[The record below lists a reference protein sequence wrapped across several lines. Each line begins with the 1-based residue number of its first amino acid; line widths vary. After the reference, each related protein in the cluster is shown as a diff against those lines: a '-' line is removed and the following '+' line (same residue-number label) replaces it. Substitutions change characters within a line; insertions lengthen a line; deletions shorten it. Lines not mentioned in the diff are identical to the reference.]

1 MLRWLL
7 LSVVS
12 SLVCSATVP
21 LGDSARGAK
30 LFQEQ
35 KCVVCHS
42 VNGQGGK
49 SGPDL
54 GKTVGKGYTPATL
67 ASRMWSHAPQMWE
80 AIERASM
87 KPLKL
92 STQQAADLYAYFY
105 SAGFFEQKSDA
116 ARGKKLFAERG
127 CAGCHQGAGGGAPDV
142 SQWPAVTDPIE
153 LARQMWNHSPQMKGA
168 IAAKK
173 TALPKLTAAE
183 MGDITAYLQSLPT
196 ASKAAPKYVPA
207 SAATGEELF
216 KVKGCAG
223 CHAGAKQLGK
233 SGPKSNAELA
243 AALWNHPGKAPKGS
257 ELRPEEMTRLVG
269 YVWTLQF
276 ANEGGNAAA
285 GEKAFA
291 SKGCQGCHAGGA
303 PKLAHGEGDNS
314 FGMVAVLWSHGPEML
329 RQMRGKGM
337 KWPAF
342 GGSDIADLVAYLK
355 TRK

>member
-1 MLRWLL
+1 MLRLFL
-7 LSVVS
+7 TLAGFA
-12 SLVCSATVP
+12 LVCSATVP

-54 GKTVGKGYTPATL
+54 GKTVRRAYTPATL
-67 ASRMWSHAPQMWE
+67 ASLMWSHAPKMWE
-80 AIERASM
+80 AMERAS
-87 KPLKL
+87 LKAPKL
-92 STQQAADLYAYFY
+92 TTQQAADLYAYFY
-105 SAGFFEQKSDA
+105 SAGFFEQKGDA
-116 ARGKKLFAERG
+116 GRGKKLFAAKG

-142 SQWPAVTDPIE
+142 SQWPAITDPIE
-153 LARQMWNHSPQMKGA
+153 LARQMWNHSPQMKQA
-168 IAAKK
+168 MAERKA
-173 TALPKLTAAE
+173 ALPKLTAAE
-183 MGDITAYLQSLPT
+183 MNDIIGYLQHLPT
-196 ASKAAPKYVPA
+196 ASKAQPKYAPA

-216 KVKGCAG
+216 RVKGCAG

-233 SGPKSNAELA
+233 TGPKSLAELA

-257 ELRPEEMTRLVG
+257 ELRPEEMTRLMG
-269 YVWTLQF
+269 YFWTLQF
-276 ANEGGNAAA
+276 ANEGGSAAA

-291 SKGCQGCHAGGA
+291 SKGCNQCHTGGA

-329 RQMRGKGM
+329 SQMRGKGM
-337 KWPAF
+337 QWPKF
-342 GGSDIADLVAYLK
+342 GSSDIADLVAYLK
-355 TRK
+355 TKK

>member
-1 MLRWLL
+1 MYRWLL
-7 LSVVS
+7 FLVPG
-12 SLVCSATVP
+12 SLVCSAAVP

-54 GKTVGKGYTPATL
+54 GKTVGRGYTPATMAAL
-67 ASRMWSHAPQMWE
+67 MWNHAPKMWE
-80 AIERASM
+80 AMERASL
-87 KPLKL
+87 KPVKL

-116 ARGKKLFAERG
+116 ARGKKLFAEKG

-142 SQWPAVTDPIE
+142 SRWPAVTDPIE
-153 LARQMWNHSPQMKGA
+153 LARQMWNHSPQMKSA
-168 IAAKK
+168 IQAKNA
-173 TALPKLTAAE
+173 ALPKLTAAE

-196 ASKAAPKYVPA
+196 ASKEAPKYAPA

-223 CHAGAKQLGK
+223 CHAGAKQIGK
-233 SGPKSNAELA
+233 AGPKSNAELA
-243 AALWNHPGKAPKGS
+243 AALWNHPGKAPKNS

-269 YVWTLQF
+269 YLWTLQF
-276 ANEGGNAAA
+276 ANEGGNAGAGQSLFAA
-285 GEKAFA
+285 KRC
-291 SKGCQGCHAGGA
+291 SSCHSGGA

-329 RQMRGKGM
+329 SQMRSKGM
-337 KWPAF
+337 QWPAF
-342 GGSDIADLVAYLK
+342 GGMDIADLVAYLK
-355 TRK
+355 TKK

>member
-1 MLRWLL
+1 MLRLL
-7 LSVVS
+7 AVSLATLSLCAAS
-12 SLVCSATVP
+12 VP
-21 LGDSARGAK
+21 LGDSARGAE
-30 LFQEQ
+30 LFKSQ

-54 GKTVGKGYTPATL
+54 GKTAGRGVTPAAMAAL
-67 ASRMWSHAPQMWE
+67 MWSHAPQMWE
-80 AIERASM
+80 AMERASM
-87 KPLKL
+87 KPQKL
-92 STQQAADLYAYFY
+92 TTQQAADLYAYFY
-105 SAGFFEQKSDA
+105 SARFFEQKGDA
-116 ARGKKLFAERG
+116 ARGKKLFAEKG

-142 SQWPAVTDPIE
+142 SQWPAIADPIE

-168 IAAKK
+168 ITAKK
-173 TALPKLTAAE
+173 AALPKLTAEE
-183 MGDITAYLQSLPT
+183 MNDITVYLQSLPT
-196 ASKAAPKYVPA
+196 ASQASPKYVPA

-243 AALWNHPGKAPKGS
+243 AALWNHPGKAPKNS

-269 YVWTLQF
+269 YLWTLQF
-276 ANEGGNAAA
+276 ANEGGNAEA
-285 GEKAFA
+285 GAKAFE
-291 SKGCQGCHAGGA
+291 SKGCKSCHTSGM

-329 RQMRGKGM
+329 KQIRGKSL

-342 GGSDIADLVAYLK
+342 GGSDIADLLAYMK
-355 TRK
+355 QKK